1 MARPRTQSI
10 KLPPHVHCVKARG
23 KPYYYLQRNRGTGK
37 ATERVRLPDDPRTPD
52 WWDEYRRLMH
62 LPPPTIKAD
71 SFEHVIKTYLDS
83 PDFKELADATRS
95 GYERYLGIVRDKW
108 GSLEIK
114 GLEPR
119 HVLAL
124 RDRYQATPATANA
137 IVRTL
142 SALMVWAIPRGH
154 RPDNPCLH
162 IKKLKTG
169 DGWGPWPWE
178 MIELVEKHAPRW
190 MWHAAA
196 LALYTGQRESDV
208 LAMTWTQARGGMIEL
223 RQQKTGRQL
232 VIPAHQRLLAVLAT
246 IPRRTVQILSS
257 SRGEPWTPGGF
268 RSSWLAN
275 LKGPLAPIRE
285 GGFVFHGLRK
295 SAVVTLLEAGCTDA
309 ETAAIT
315 GQSRQ
320 MIEHYSRQVNQ
331 RKLAAAAILKW
342 ERSQNEGL

>member
-1 MARPRTQSI
+1 MELPAPRI
-10 KLPPHVHCVKARG
+10 
-23 KPYYYLQRNRGTGK
+23 N
-37 ATERVRLPDDPRTPD
+37 
-52 WWDEYRRLMH
+52 
-62 LPPPTIKAD
+62 AD
-71 SFEHVIKTYLDS
+71 SFDHVITIYLDS
-83 PDFKELADATRS
+83 PDFKELAEATKT
-95 GYERYLGIVRDKW
+95 GYRRYLSLVRERW
-108 GSLEIK
+108 GSLEVK

-124 RDRYQATPATANA
+124 RDRYQAKPATANA
-137 IVRTL
+137 VVRTL
-142 SALMVWAIPRGH
+142 SALMVWAIPRGY
-154 RPDNPCLH
+154 RSDNPCAH
-162 IKKLKTG
+162 IKKLKIG

-178 MIELVEKHAPRW
+178 MIELLERHAPPW
-190 MWHAAA
+190 MWQAGA
-196 LALYTGQRESDV
+196 LALYTGQREADV
-208 LAMTWTQARGGMIEL
+208 LAMTWTQARGGAIEL
-223 RQQKTGRQL
+223 RQQKTGRAL

-275 LKGPLAPIRE
+275 LKGPLAPIHE
-285 GGFVFHGLRK
+285 AGLVFHGLRK

-309 ETAAIT
+309 EVAAIT